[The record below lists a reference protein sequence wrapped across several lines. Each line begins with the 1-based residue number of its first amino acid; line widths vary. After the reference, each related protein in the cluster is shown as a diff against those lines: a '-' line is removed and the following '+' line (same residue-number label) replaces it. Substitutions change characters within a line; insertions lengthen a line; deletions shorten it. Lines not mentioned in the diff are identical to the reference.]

1 MYLCHHKIAESIKK
15 ENEMKKIVLSV
26 LGLSLVAACSS
37 YDYYKGD
44 VRYRQEGK
52 DCVYY
57 YAENG
62 KKFNEDI
69 RSLKDAKQIVY
80 ANTQCS
86 DLYLNDTFD
95 YERNDRKAIVPV
107 YVESKNSSKC
117 NCSKSSKKRV
127 VKNRYIIVPE

>member
-1 MYLCHHKIAESIKK
+1 
-15 ENEMKKIVLSV
+15 MKKIILSV

-37 YDYYKGD
+37 YDYYKSD

-57 YAENG
+57 YAEKG

-69 RSLKDAKQIVY
+69 RSLKDAKRIVY
-80 ANTQCS
+80 ANAQCS

-107 YVESKNSSKC
+107 YVEPKSTAKC
-117 NCSKSSKKRV
+117 GCSQCSKKRA
-127 VKNRYIIVPE
+127 VKNRYIIVSE